1 MSNDEKME
9 KIRDTLNEFTD
20 TVDLCNEDLLIVS
33 QLMDDMIMDFY
44 RNRKEKG
51 KETIFDQK

>member
-9 KIRDTLNEFTD
+9 KIRNKLNEITD
-20 TVDLCNEDLLIVS
+20 TTDLCNEDLLIVS

-51 KETIFDQK
+51 KETICDQK